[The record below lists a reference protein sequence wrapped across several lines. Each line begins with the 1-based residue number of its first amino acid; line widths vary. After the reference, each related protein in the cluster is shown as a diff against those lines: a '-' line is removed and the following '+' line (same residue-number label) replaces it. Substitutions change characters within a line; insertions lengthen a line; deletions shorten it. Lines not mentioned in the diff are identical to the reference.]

1 MIKFIKRL
9 ACNHK
14 YEFKENV
21 YGDTINYLNCRS
33 IFECVYCGKEKYRD
47 YLYHEKFW

>member
-1 MIKFIKRL
+1 MLKIIKRL

-21 YGDTINYLNCRS
+21 GGDMINYLNCRS
-33 IFECVYCGKEKYRD
+33 IFECKYCGKIKYCD
-47 YLYHEKFW
+47 NLYYEKFW